1 MARWMAALDH
11 AFTWWF
17 YHSRLGLLPHCRLGL
32 FLHCLNLSCPVIC
45 FGQNKEMAEATSY
58 LVLFF
63 FFFPYLV
70 LKRSIWFHCF
80 LGTYY
85 FQENRPSPP
94 CWEMRPMTLYSLPH
108 PFNYSWPADMSMNP
122 SWTSQLPTNLLAF
135 HRYTIE
141 NRQAKPTP
149 TILKS
154 NQMIMFSSLEF
165 WSSLLHSNSW
175 VTKISAYSGNP
186 ISENMLFSKTIW
198 SFRFWCHLL

>member
-1 MARWMAALDH
+1 MAQWMAALDH

-17 YHSRLGLLPHCRLGL
+17 YHSRLGLLPHCRLSL
-32 FLHCLNLSCPVIC
+32 FLTAWIW
-45 FGQNKEMAEATSY
+45 A
-58 LVLFF
+58 VLWSVLAKIKKWQKQHHTWFF
-63 FFFPYLV
+63 FFFFLYLV

-94 CWEMRPMTLYSLPH
+94 CWETRPMTLHSLPH
-108 PFNYSWPADMSMNP
+108 PFNYSWPADMSVNP
-122 SWTSQLPTNLLAF
+122 SWTSQLPTDLLDF

-141 NRQAKPTP
+141 NSQAKPTP

-175 VTKISAYSGNP
+175 VTEISAYSGNP

>member
-1 MARWMAALDH
+1 MLLHGDSTTPGWVCFHTAGWVSFSTAWIWAVLWFVLAKIKKWQKQH
-11 AFTWWF
+11 HTW
-17 YHSRLGLLPHCRLGL
+17 
-32 FLHCLNLSCPVIC
+32 
-45 FGQNKEMAEATSY
+45 
-58 LVLFF
+58 FF
-63 FFFPYLV
+63 FFFSFPYLV

-122 SWTSQLPTNLLAF
+122 SWTSQLPTDLLAF